1 MAVTDGASV
10 TETPRLKRGSM
21 WYASAPSNG
30 PIRGHSTLTPMLGV
44 GAILSACGALLSTR
58 SERLRAR
65 WGYEAGSP
73 VRKGGVAH
81 FFLSRIAHI
90 SEEFKNKGY
99 AFTTLLKYKQK
110 YEDAK
115 FEFTNSIPR
124 SSVKQILGVVKLSN
138 LGDLVEED
146 DHYVLED
153 IAIVYEDEKKQIRI
167 TIPIPWMDE
176 TKILKNFK
184 KIVISNKTKMLKNVI
199 LEAIMKK
206 KKDNFIAREFYYYH
220 NVAYPPDG
228 KIIYYTD
235 EVKVNDNML
244 PDKGFFYANDNVYT
258 NDQDILNSAAKYIVE
273 LNGIKVNN
281 LKELIQIFMKFKDK
295 LYITGDTLA
304 SFKYNEVVSL
314 AETCATPL
322 YLDYI
327 VIYTNDFKAE
337 IDCGLKLKKGVIMFS
352 YEWIA
357 ASPDVWSALSTP

>member
-1 MAVTDGASV
+1 MSWGF
-10 TETPRLKRGSM
+10 ENRG
-21 WYASAPSNG
+21 Y
-30 PIRGHSTLTPMLGV
+30 V
-44 GAILSACGALLSTR
+44 
-58 SERLRAR
+58 
-65 WGYEAGSP
+65 
-73 VRKGGVAH
+73 
-81 FFLSRIAHI
+81 
-90 SEEFKNKGY
+90 
-99 AFTTLLKYKQK
+99 FTTLLKYKQK
-110 YEDAK
+110 YEDAE

-124 SSVKQILGVVKLSN
+124 SSVKKMLGVVKLSN

-146 DHYVLED
+146 DRYVLED
-153 IAIVYEDEKKQIRI
+153 IAIVYEDQKKQVRI
-167 TIPIPWMDE
+167 AVPIPWTDE
-176 TKILKNFK
+176 TKILTNFE
-184 KIVISNKTKMLKNVI
+184 KIVITNKIEMLKKVI
-199 LEAIMKK
+199 QEAVMKK
-206 KKDNFIAREFYYYH
+206 KKDNFIVRNFYYYY

-273 LNGIKVNN
+273 INGIKVNN

-304 SFKYNEVVSL
+304 NFKDSEVVSL

-337 IDCGLKLKKGVIMFS
+337 IGCGLILKKGVIAFS
-352 YEWIA
+352 YEWVA
-357 ASPDVWSALSTP
+357 ASPDVWSALSTSMS

>member
-1 MAVTDGASV
+1 MHRSHLKVSLLAERKFKRLSV
-10 TETPRLKRGSM
+10 RGS
-21 WYASAPSNG
+21 SFNFV
-30 PIRGHSTLTPMLGV
+30 LTDREEG
-44 GAILSACGALLSTR
+44 
-58 SERLRAR
+58 ERKKER
-65 WGYEAGSP
+65 
-73 VRKGGVAH
+73 VRKGTLKKLYL
-81 FFLSRIAHI
+81 FLTRIAHM
-90 SEEFKNKGY
+90 SEEFKNKGH

-115 FEFTNSIPR
+115 LEFTNSIPR
-124 SSVKQILGVVKLSN
+124 SSVKQMLGVVKLSN

-146 DHYVLED
+146 DRYVLED

-228 KIIYYTD
+228 KIIYHTD
-235 EVKVNDNML
+235 EVKVNDNLL
-244 PDKGFFYANDNVYT
+244 PDKGFFYANDNIYT
-258 NDQDILNSAAKYIVE
+258 NDQGILNSAAKYIVE
-273 LNGIKVNN
+273 INGIKVNN

-304 SFKYNEVVSL
+304 NFKHNEVVSL

-352 YEWIA
+352 YEWVA
-357 ASPDVWSALSTP
+357 ASPDVWSALTTP